1 MVFVFVDKAFLCP
14 TLQDLAWSN
23 FIDENMLWSFKVN
36 FGLTICAYVV
46 CAMEV
51 SVVPVPSAPP
61 LSSLLLSKNSIEVST
76 RLLNW

>member
-1 MVFVFVDKAFLCP
+1 
-14 TLQDLAWSN
+14 
-23 FIDENMLWSFKVN
+23 
-36 FGLTICAYVV
+36 V